1 MPEPRHGEKP
11 PEHDFSYAE
20 HLRRPQSTVEEHEA
34 ISEEE
39 TGEFVH
45 PEPPP
50 LRHPIETIPPVDAST
65 IENIAKEESQD
76 TTEVDSLP
84 SVTQGDSAA
93 TENPP
98 EAHDFSYADHLRK
111 PGSTVEENEARIA
124 NAERGFNGDAEE
136 QRRNRVEPDLSNVTI
151 EGIVANLE
159 EFSDESSLGGSIVSD
174 LSPSDEIAEA
184 ATPAIWAKI
193 DSHVSGGTYTWDE
206 VRRNSG
212 DTDWETFTG
221 NLTHDTDRN
230 ALEVSEAT
238 DVSSGS
244 IVLLK
249 SEVDADGLETFYFS
263 KSASPSK
270 SPFWAKLST
279 NARPFDW
286 DELVWNAGD
295 SDFDVLSGGRNGDD
309 AHHHVNAYQSLP
321 VGLIV
326 EMYELTNSAGNLEYV
341 FTIPHDGTSASPAL
355 SARLDLTL
363 ETEGSEAVLD
373 THWDIHTDQSVD
385 FGVAVSVCSRVFY
398 DNTAGT
404 PILYG
409 YRRDLTFDTGGR
421 LLGISGEARYVIDQP
436 VECS

>member
-341 FTIPHDGTSASPAL
+341 FTIPHDGDFDDRT
-355 SARLDLTL
+355 RLDLTL
-363 ETEGSEAVLD
+363 DTEGSEAALT
-373 THWDIHTDQSVD
+373 THWDIHTDQGTL

-421 LLGISGEARYVIDQP
+421 LLSVSGEARYVIDQP